1 MEPHFVNSLW
11 RQSAERLVR
20 KRQSL
25 SADLQC
31 DVAIIGAGY
40 SGLWT
45 AFYLKKLAPDCR
57 IVIFES
63 NQIGFGASGRNGGWC
78 SGFLPVTLGEL
89 EKTHGRIAAI
99 EMYKESF
106 RTLDEIENVITDLQI
121 DCDYHRGGTINGA
134 TNLVQKSRVDAEI
147 SEMRRFGFGEDDYRT
162 LTRDELSNRLNIN
175 HVITASYT
183 PHCAALNPAKLVHG
197 LANAVEN
204 LGVEIYEN
212 TNVVEYADR
221 HVKTQNHVCKANI
234 VIRATEGFTSQI
246 KRHRRTLAPLYS
258 YMVATEPLTPRQLST
273 LGWQNRETYHDARNM
288 IIYAQ
293 LTQDNRIAFGGRGA
307 PYHFASRVKPQ
318 YDVHTEI
325 HEKIIR
331 SMRDVFRV
339 SRELE
344 VTHRWGGPL
353 GVPRNWRPSVNF
365 DPKTGLGSLGG
376 YVGDGV
382 AAANLAARTLAHL
395 IINDKHPL
403 TDLPWVNH
411 PSRKW
416 EIEPLR
422 YIGINGLLK
431 ISESMDDHESKHNKP
446 DKIRSFILEKFL
458 GD

>member
-204 LGVEIYEN
+204 LGV
-212 TNVVEYADR
+212 
-221 HVKTQNHVCKANI
+221 
-234 VIRATEGFTSQI
+234 
-246 KRHRRTLAPLYS
+246 
-258 YMVATEPLTPRQLST
+258 
-273 LGWQNRETYHDARNM
+273 
-288 IIYAQ
+288 
-293 LTQDNRIAFGGRGA
+293 
-307 PYHFASRVKPQ
+307 
-318 YDVHTEI
+318 
-325 HEKIIR
+325 
-331 SMRDVFRV
+331 
-339 SRELE
+339 
-344 VTHRWGGPL
+344 
-353 GVPRNWRPSVNF
+353 
-365 DPKTGLGSLGG
+365 
-376 YVGDGV
+376 
-382 AAANLAARTLAHL
+382 
-395 IINDKHPL
+395 
-403 TDLPWVNH
+403 
-411 PSRKW
+411 
-416 EIEPLR
+416 
-422 YIGINGLLK
+422 
-431 ISESMDDHESKHNKP
+431 
-446 DKIRSFILEKFL
+446 
-458 GD
+458 